1 MNPPTIGIVVVARN
15 RADTLHRAM
24 ASVLDEL
31 GNLPTADVV
40 VIDGASTDG
49 TMQIAAGLPRVR
61 AVPQQ
66 GLGLAAARNQGI
78 AAVDGDLIAFL
89 DADDRWAD
97 GSIATRLAALA
108 IRPQAI
114 GVVGHL
120 VAELLPGQPIAER
133 HRDRIGR
140 PVPGFTPGA
149 LLAHR
154 RAFELVGPFDE
165 QLTVGSDSDWFLRA
179 RSSGHMVALVTDVVL
194 HKGIRNDSLSNDVET
209 YRRELLQAA
218 RRFVAARDARQ

>member
-1 MNPPTIGIVVVARN
+1 MTPPTIGVVVVARN

-24 ASVLDEL
+24 ASVLREL

-40 VIDGASTDG
+40 VIDGASTDD
-49 TMQIAAGLPRVR
+49 TMRIAAELPRVR

-78 AAVDGDLIAFL
+78 AAVDGDFIAFL
-89 DADDRWAD
+89 DADDWWAD
-97 GSIATRLAALA
+97 GSIALRLAALA
-108 IRPQAI
+108 SRPQAI

-120 VAELLPGQPIAER
+120 VAEALPGQSIAAR
-133 HRDRIGR
+133 HRDRLGR

-165 QLTVGSDSDWFLRA
+165 QLTVGSDSDWFVRA
-179 RSSGHMVALVTDVVL
+179 RSSGHTVALVTDVVL
-194 HKGIRNDSLSNDVET
+194 HKGIRNDNLSNDVET

-218 RRFVAARDARQ
+218 RRFVATRDAQQ